1 MNKIIG
7 KQKIP
12 QILHIVHSF
21 GAGGLENGMVNILNR
36 IPENK
41 YKHIILSLTDDIS
54 FKNRI
59 TNKNVKIIS
68 INKKPGKGVGW
79 YLDLIKIVCKV
90 KPDIIHT
97 RNLSTIEAQI
107 PCMLMS
113 GCKRIHGEHGRDVFD
128 LTGQTKKYVWLR
140 KAISIII
147 DRYLTVSKDLE
158 DWLVRDIKIT
168 DNKIFQIY
176 NGVDTNIFYPHEVDK
191 SNNQIIIGSVGRLAA
206 IKNYQLLIKAYSKLL
221 QVYHDID
228 LRLIFVGDGPEKI
241 NLISLSEELGISDK
255 VKFYGNRNDIPDL
268 LRKIDIFVLPSLGE
282 GVSNTILEAM
292 STSLPIVASEVGGNV
307 ELVNNGVNGF
317 LFHDD
322 DQESLCGALK
332 LLIDEPNLRRK
343 MGKESLNS
351 VLDSFQWDITVSKYM
366 QNYDELLSK

>member
-1 MNKIIG
+1 MKNIIG
-7 KQKIP
+7 KQQIP
-12 QILHIVHSF
+12 LILHVVHSF

-41 YKHIILSLTDDIS
+41 YKHIILSLTNDIN

-59 TNKNVKIIS
+59 TNKNVKIIN
-68 INKKPGKGVGW
+68 ITKRPGKGVGW
-79 YLDLIKIVCKV
+79 YLDLLKIVYKM

-107 PCMLMS
+107 PCMLIP

-128 LTGQTKKYVWLR
+128 LTGQTKKYIWLR
-140 KAISIII
+140 KAISLII

-158 DWLVRDIKIT
+158 FWLVNDINISN
-168 DNKIFQIY
+168 NKIFQIY
-176 NGVDTNIFYPHEVDK
+176 NGVDTNTFYPSEVDK
-191 SNNQIIIGSVGRLAA
+191 RNNQIIIGSVGRLAA
-206 IKNYQLLIKAYSKLL
+206 IKNYQLLIKAYSQLI
-221 QVYHDID
+221 QIYHDID
-228 LRLIFVGDGPEKI
+228 LRLILVGDGPEKN
-241 NLISLSEELGISDK
+241 NLILLSEELGVSDK
-255 VKFYGNRNDIPDL
+255 VKFYGNRNDISDL

-282 GVSNTILEAM
+282 GISNTILEAM

-307 ELVNNGVNGF
+307 ELVNSGVNGF
-317 LFHDD
+317 LFKDND
-322 DQESLCGALK
+322 KESLCNVLMI
-332 LLIDEPNLRRK
+332 LIDKPDLRKK

-366 QNYDELLSK
+366 QNYDELLLK